1 MLDKKYNHKLVEEGK
16 YKSWVDKKAFEAGD
30 KKKFID
36 FFRGGNLNSEN
47 IWDTVLEDAIE
58 EKNI

>member
-30 KKKFID
+30 KSKEPFSIVIPPPNVT
-36 FFRGGNLNSEN
+36 GNLH
-47 IWDTVLEDAIE
+47 LGHA
-58 EKNI
+58 